1 MASRETPDLLHQNT
15 VQQLHTALAH
25 KHIRE
30 RETES
35 RMGTKGTALTA
46 IYRLKKGRGASHSP
60 PSPFDVDPSMHHT
73 HSGSKSWVRV
83 DTCSAKVS
91 CRLDVNSPHEEK
103 NTTASVNT
111 RFVFGGGALTGI
123 LLSNFHIYFS
133 NVIAQHGEG
142 GGAQG
147 KWRKPRQ
154 TELVLRHRTL
164 RKTHIH
170 ISTQNH
176 TDKRVKKK

>member
-1 MASRETPDLLHQNT
+1 LNAPKSWQKWMASRETPDLLHQNT
-15 VQQLHTALAH
+15 VQQLHTAFAH

-111 RFVFGGGALTGI
+111 RFVFGGGGPHRYLAFKF
-123 LLSNFHIYFS
+123 SHIFL
-133 NVIAQHGEG
+133 
-142 GGAQG
+142 
-147 KWRKPRQ
+147 K
-154 TELVLRHRTL
+154 RHCTAR
-164 RKTHIH
+164 
-170 ISTQNH
+170 
-176 TDKRVKKK
+176 